1 MNVSRRASEMANETA
16 PQRAWIR
23 PAVQRLAAG
32 CAENGAPSGT
42 PDIGVNFS

>member
-1 MNVSRRASEMANETA
+1 MTVSRQVPEVVKDGKF
-16 PQRAWIR
+16 QRQWTR

-42 PDIGVNFS
+42 PDVGVNFS

>member
-1 MNVSRRASEMANETA
+1 MMTVSRKVSEVVNDRS
-16 PQRAWIR
+16 QRAWIR